1 LSLFKVFLV
10 NQLNTYI
17 SIIYRAILGG
27 VSDCLNTTSGKRSG
41 VDHDHKLGISS
52 MKMKKM
58 KGRKK
63 VREPRFCFKTLSTDV
78 DVLDDGYKW
87 RKYGQKVVKN
97 TQHPRY
103 NITIYNSKV
112 LSFCFILIA
121 IISTLINISFQF
133 LM

>member
-1 LSLFKVFLV
+1 
-10 NQLNTYI
+10 
-17 SIIYRAILGG
+17 LGG
-27 VSDCLNTTSGKRSG
+27 VSDCLNNSGKRSG

-103 NITIYNSKV
+103 ITIYNSKV

>member
-103 NITIYNSKV
+103 ITIYNSKV